1 MTDRPMPR
9 KDANGR
15 FVAGNSGN
23 PKGRPKGS
31 RNALGEAFVAA
42 MHADFVEH
50 GPAVIEKVR
59 TERPADYLK
68 IVASLLPKEMA
79 LRRPEQELT
88 DGELAEMLDA
98 LKRID
103 RASDSDLDDDSED
116 HSPHHDGITH

>member
-15 FVAGNSGN
+15 FVAGSSGN
-23 PKGRPKGS
+23 PMGRPKGS
-31 RNALGEAFVAA
+31 RNKIAEAFLTALQ
-42 MHADFVEH
+42 ADFAEH
-50 GPAVIEKVR
+50 GKVAIENMRTDKPAEYIKVI
-59 TERPADYLK
+59 AG
-68 IVASLLPKEMA
+68 LLPKEMA

-103 RASDSDLDDDSED
+103 RASDSDLDDESED